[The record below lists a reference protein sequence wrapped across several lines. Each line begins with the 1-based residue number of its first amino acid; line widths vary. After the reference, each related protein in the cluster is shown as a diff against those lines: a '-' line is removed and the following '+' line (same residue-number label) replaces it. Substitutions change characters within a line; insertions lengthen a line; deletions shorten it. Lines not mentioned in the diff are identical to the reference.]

1 MKSRIWF
8 VAAAAL
14 AACLL
19 VADLASAQGPG
30 RGGRGGRPSFDK
42 LLEAFDDNE
51 DGELTEDE
59 VPPRVW
65 ARLKNADANDDG
77 SVTRKEFD
85 SYRPGQ

>member
-8 VAAAAL
+8 VAVAAL

-19 VADLASAQGPG
+19 VADLAPAQ
-30 RGGRGGRPSFDK
+30 GRGGRPSFDK

-85 SYRPGQ
+85 SYRPGK